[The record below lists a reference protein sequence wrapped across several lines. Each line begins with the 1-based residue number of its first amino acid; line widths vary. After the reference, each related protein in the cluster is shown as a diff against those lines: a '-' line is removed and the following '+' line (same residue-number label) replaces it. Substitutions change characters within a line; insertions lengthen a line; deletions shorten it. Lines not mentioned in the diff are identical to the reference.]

1 MLRKSEMVVWAAVI
15 TGLDYCQQSDAPL
28 ATLGDF
34 LGQLQQKDWSRTDI
48 KEVERCVLELLRWRK
63 EQQACPYGTQPDR
76 NGFPQRWRLNGR
88 KESTEV
94 FRQVIPDNL
103 FRSTARNSPADARRN

>member
-34 LGQLQQKDWSRTDI
+34 LGQLQQKDWSRADI

-63 EQQACPYGTQPDR
+63 AQQPCPAVTQLGH
-76 NGFPQRWRLNGR
+76 NGSPQRWRLNGR

-94 FRQVIPDNL
+94 FRRVIPDNL
-103 FRSTARNSPADARRN
+103 LRPPIYRLTS